1 MDKINV
7 YVDFDNTMVDTNQ
20 SAVEMLNKIYNKN
33 QDYRDVYRYDFK
45 DLFPECTDEVIDYIF
60 SSEELFNNIKLFEK
74 CKDILSDDNLNIKI
88 ISVGTIKN
96 LDLKNYWLK
105 NNFDFNA
112 QLIGFEDKQTDKEKS
127 VIDMS
132 NQVFIDDRIAV
143 LRNSNAKI
151 KILYRNGT
159 DVSWNHI
166 SPNEEW
172 YVVDTWDEI
181 GEILNFYIK
190 NGGII

>member
-1 MDKINV
+1 MNKINV
-7 YVDFDNTMVDTNQ
+7 YVDFDNTIVDTNQ
-20 SAVEMLNKIYNKN
+20 SAVKMLNKIYHKN

-45 DLFPECTDEVIDYIF
+45 DLFPECNDTIIDYIF
-60 SSEELFNNIKLFEK
+60 SQEELFNSIKLFDGCE
-74 CKDILSDDNLNIKI
+74 DVLSNENLNVKI
-88 ISVGTIKN
+88 ISVGTTKN
-96 LDLKNYWLK
+96 LDLKNIWLK
-105 NNFDFNA
+105 NNFNVKT

-166 SPNEEW
+166 SPNEEC
-172 YVVDTWDEI
+172 YVVDTWEEI

>member
-7 YVDFDNTMVDTNQ
+7 YVDFDNTIVDTNQ
-20 SAVEMLNKIYNKN
+20 SAVKMLNKIYHKN

-45 DLFPECTDEVIDYIF
+45 DLFPECNDAIIEYIF
-60 SSEELFNNIKLFEK
+60 SQEELFNSIKLFDG
-74 CKDILSDDNLNIKI
+74 CVDILSNENLNVKI
-88 ISVGTIKN
+88 ISVGTMKN
-96 LDLKNYWLK
+96 LDLKNIWLK
-105 NNFDFNA
+105 NNFNVKT

-166 SPNEEW
+166 SPNEEC
-172 YVVDTWDEI
+172 YVVDTWEEI